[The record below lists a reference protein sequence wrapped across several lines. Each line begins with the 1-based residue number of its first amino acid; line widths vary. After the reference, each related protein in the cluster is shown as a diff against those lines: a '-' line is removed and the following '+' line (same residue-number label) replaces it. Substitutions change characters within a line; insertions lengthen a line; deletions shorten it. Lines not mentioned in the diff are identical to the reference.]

1 MKPEPLPGERV
12 VERLREVPDWT
23 LGGQSIIRTFRCGDF
38 DGAMRFANDVAGA
51 ANAANHHPD
60 IAISWDRVTLTLWSH
75 DAGGLTDRD
84 FDLARTI
91 DAIGG

>member
-1 MKPEPLPGERV
+1 MKPAALPGERIAQ
-12 VERLREVPDWT
+12 RLHEVPGWSLQGHT
-23 LGGQSIIRTFRCGDF
+23 IVRTFACGDF
-38 DGAMRFANDVAGA
+38 DGAMRFANDVARV

-91 DAIGG
+91 DALRA